1 MISLKDVTAAR
12 RAEIIA
18 DEARMVHRPANYPKA
33 AWREANPIA
42 ALRIDV
48 RDTKFSTRPRRQII
62 GAPGQASLSVI
73 VLDAEARNGSRII
86 ETIDLTTAD
95 AQERLSRYEAV

>member
-18 DEARMVHRPANYPKA
+18 DEARMSRRPADYPKA

-42 ALRIDV
+42 GLRLDV
-48 RDTKFSTRPRRQII
+48 RDTKFSTRPRRQIV
-62 GAPGQASLSVI
+62 GAPGQARLSVV
-73 VLDAEARNGSRII
+73 VLDAEPRNASRII
-86 ETIDLTTAD
+86 ETIDLTAAD
-95 AQERLSRYEAV
+95 AQERLSRYEAA